1 MSFEFYT
8 DCTYFAHLLLVVSG
22 VVSRSASMSASCL
35 LSLSLYVFFIMN
47 FNVTA
52 PPAAAGS
59 SGGRE
64 AWGYIY
70 SIYAVFPGYISTSG
84 ISYFP
89 PPHGGAA
96 AELELAGAG
105 GGVTCTTAIEVL
117 VLFLLLLVLRFP

>member
-70 SIYAVFPGYISTSG
+70 AIYLVPSGYISTSG

-89 PPHGGAA
+89 PPHGGA